1 MTRLPGLASA
11 LLAAL
16 LALAACT
23 GAPTPRAPLL
33 PPLPEAAVHAT
44 LPSSRAAASDLV
56 FFRQPE
62 AQPPILSALPLEPGR
77 AYAILIQLPA
87 PAPVDLT
94 DPTAARNGLRR
105 FLNPVA
111 IRNAG
116 TGLGHAMVGW
126 RCSDDPAP
134 HLAGK
139 SGDSDN
145 LGLRL
150 LLAGWGLA
158 GFFSDYD
165 DGHLQAPGGPGTRNG
180 RAIDRGK
187 ARIVAFEIEQAD
199 CDRMRM
205 ALRRYMADPEGAVRP
220 YGMLPRPDQPF
231 GEGCAGFALWLASQ
245 GGVFA
250 GGERH
255 FLRRVPLSDRYIGVG
270 RAVAG
275 QVVPFRPAAEPLP
288 GRLSPWR
295 LLLGRWHGGRDLGEI
310 EILDMELMLVAL
322 DRALALAGPGW
333 QPAPRL
339 RPDDPAVVA
348 VARDAERWLSRF
360 HRVTPLRMGP
370 ARAVVLHRS

>member
-1 MTRLPGLASA
+1 MTRQPGLATA
-11 LLAAL
+11 LLAVL
-16 LALAACT
+16 LALAACAN
-23 GAPTPRAPLL
+23 APTPRAPLA
-33 PPLPEAAVHAT
+33 PPAPEAAARA
-44 LPSSRAAASDLV
+44 SGRAAAPDLG

-62 AQPPILSALPLEPGR
+62 AQPPILAALPLEPGR

-111 IRNAG
+111 IHNAG
-116 TGLGHAMVGW
+116 TALGHAMVGW

-158 GFFSDYD
+158 GFFSDYG

-180 RAIDRGK
+180 RAVERGR
-187 ARIVAFEIEQAD
+187 ARIVAVEIGQAE
-199 CDRMRM
+199 CDRMRR
-205 ALRRYMADPEGAVRP
+205 ALQRYMADPEGAVQP

-250 GGERH
+250 GVERR
-255 FLRRVPLSDRYIGVG
+255 FLRRVPLSDRYLGVG
-270 RAVAG
+270 RGVAG
-275 QVVPFRPAAEPLP
+275 PVVPFRPAAEPPP

-295 LLLGRWHGGRDLGEI
+295 LLLGRWHGGRDLGAI
-310 EILDMELMLVAL
+310 EIVDMELMLVAL

-339 RPDDPAVVA
+339 NPDDPAVVA
-348 VARDAERWLSRF
+348 VARDADRWLSRF